1 MKKNFLL
8 HPVTIFITSLLALGT
23 SLYLYI
29 DSYIRVNESL
39 RDFINR
45 SGLPKGQFK
54 EPETWVMILTLSIL
68 VGLIV
73 TGMSLVF
80 VYYQKVIMLYRMQ
93 QNFINGFTHE
103 LKTPI
108 ASLRIFI
115 DTMVKHELAPDKR
128 IELLGLMKTDTD
140 RLQENVE
147 QILNL
152 AKIEDRNFKPEL
164 VQINIKNSLE
174 DFVEKQ
180 AHLFRDG
187 EILVGTMDQDELY
200 WFDRKLLDIVFMNL
214 LTNAF
219 RYNNNTTKRVTIFFN
234 KRGNDLEVVFKDNGL
249 GLKRDHLK
257 NIFKKFFQIGK
268 SAKGS
273 GLGLYMVSQIFK
285 VHKGRVWA
293 TSEGINEGSSFH
305 VLFTSKGKSL

>member
-1 MKKNFLL
+1 MRRINLL
-8 HPVTIFITSLLALGT
+8 HPVTIFIASLLALGT

-29 DSYIRVNESL
+29 DSYIRVNDSL
-39 RDFINR
+39 REFIQR

-68 VGLIV
+68 VALIV

-108 ASLRIFI
+108 ASLKIFI
-115 DTMVKHELAPDKR
+115 DTLVKHDLPKEKLNEILD
-128 IELLGLMKTDTD
+128 LMKSDTD

-164 VQINIKNSLE
+164 SQINIRQALD
-174 DFVEKQ
+174 DFITKQ
-180 AHLFRDG
+180 NYLFG
-187 EILVGTMDQDELY
+187 GCEINVGTLEGDDLY
-200 WFDRKLLDIVFMNL
+200 WFDKKLLDIVFMNL
-214 LTNAF
+214 LTNAI
-219 RYNNNTTKRVTIFFN
+219 RYNNSEKKKVDIFFN
-234 KRGNDLEVVFKDNGL
+234 RRGRTLEVVFKDNGL
-249 GLKRDHLK
+249 GLKRDKLK
-257 NIFKKFFQIGK
+257 NIFKKFYQVGK

-273 GLGLYMVSQIFK
+273 GLGLYMVSQIFR
-285 VHKGRVWA
+285 VHKGKVWA
-293 TSEGINEGSSFH
+293 TSEGLGYGSSFH
-305 VLFTSKGKSL
+305 IEFSGK

>member
-1 MKKNFLL
+1 MRRINLL
-8 HPVTIFITSLLALGT
+8 HPVTIFIASLLALGT

-39 RDFINR
+39 REFINR

-68 VGLIV
+68 VALIV

-115 DTMVKHELAPDKR
+115 DTLVKHELTQLKR
-128 IELLGLMKTDTD
+128 AEILQLMKSDTD

-164 VQINIKNSLE
+164 KQLNVKRSLE
-174 DFVEKQ
+174 DFVQKQ
-180 AHLFRDG
+180 SYLFEGCDINIG
-187 EILVGTMDQDELY
+187 KLDADDLY
-200 WFDRKLLDIVFMNL
+200 WFDPKLLDIVFMNL
-214 LTNAF
+214 LTNAI
-219 RYNNNTTKRVTIFFN
+219 RYNNSEQKKVDIFFY
-234 KRGNDLEVVFKDNGL
+234 KRGKALEIVFKDNGL
-249 GLKRDHLK
+249 GLKRDKLK
-257 NIFKKFFQIGK
+257 NIFKKFYQVGK

-285 VHKGRVWA
+285 VHKSKVWA
-293 TSEGINEGSSFH
+293 TSEGPSQGSSFH
-305 VLFTSKGKSL
+305 LLFTAR

>member
-1 MKKNFLL
+1 MIWPMRRINLL
-8 HPVTIFITSLLALGT
+8 HPVTIFIASLLALGT

-39 RDFINR
+39 REFINR
-45 SGLPKGQFK
+45 SGLPKNQFK

-68 VGLIV
+68 VTLIV
-73 TGMSLVF
+73 AGMSLVF

-115 DTMVKHELAPDKR
+115 DTLVKHKLDQSKTEEILK
-128 IELLGLMKTDTD
+128 LMKIDTD

-152 AKIEDRNFKPEL
+152 AKIEDRNFRPEL
-164 VQINIKNSLE
+164 VQINIKRSLK
-174 DFVEKQ
+174 DFIEKQ
-180 AHLFRDG
+180 AHLFDECEITIGKLDG
-187 EILVGTMDQDELY
+187 DDTY
-200 WFDRKLLDIVFMNL
+200 WFDKKLIDIIFMNL
-214 LTNAF
+214 LTNAI
-219 RYNNNTTKRVTIFFN
+219 RYNHCENKKVDIFFN
-234 KRGNDLEVVFKDNGL
+234 RRGKSLEIVFKDNGV
-249 GLKRDHLK
+249 GLKRDKLK
-257 NIFKKFFQIGK
+257 NVFKKFYQVGK

-273 GLGLYMVSQIFK
+273 GLGLYMVSQIMK
-285 VHKGRVWA
+285 VHKGKVWA
-293 TSEGINEGSSFH
+293 TSEGPEQGSSFH
-305 VLFTSKGKSL
+305 ILLTK

>member
-1 MKKNFLL
+1 MRRINLL
-8 HPVTIFITSLLALGT
+8 HPVTIFIASLLALGT

-29 DSYIRVNESL
+29 DSYIRVNDSL
-39 RDFINR
+39 REFIQR

-68 VGLIV
+68 VAVIV

-115 DTMVKHELAPDKR
+115 DTLVRHELPKEKTDE
-128 IELLGLMKTDTD
+128 ILGLMKSDTD

-164 VQINIKNSLE
+164 AQINIKQALE
-174 DFVEKQ
+174 DFINKQ
-180 AHLFRDG
+180 SYLFEG
-187 EILVGTMDQDELY
+187 CAINVGALEGDDLY
-200 WFDRKLLDIVFMNL
+200 WFDKKLLDIVFMNL
-214 LTNAF
+214 LTNAI
-219 RYNNNTTKRVTIFFN
+219 RYNNSDKKKVDIFFN
-234 KRGNDLEVVFKDNGL
+234 RRGRALEIVFKDNGL
-249 GLKRDHLK
+249 GLKRDKLK
-257 NIFKKFFQIGK
+257 NIFKKFYQVGK

-273 GLGLYMVSQIFK
+273 GLGLYMVSQIFR
-285 VHKGRVWA
+285 VHKGKVWA
-293 TSEGINEGSSFH
+293 TSEGLGQGSSFH
-305 VLFTSKGKSL
+305 IQFNGK